1 MTRPTHLSSLFLAA
15 ACVFGISPV
24 ASAEPLIASASA
36 QEEGSGEIEDKREKI
51 DELCTQ
57 FKDLIGKRGDEDT
70 AAVGVMDTLLQE
82 FPVSGPKDRKLIAE
96 TIGKAFDEKRK
107 ELEDGVFDNKLYI
120 AAAVCLGEMGPESTD
135 ILSKWIGHKRHR
147 KDTML
152 QTQLILSLGKTK
164 DEGAIKTLM
173 DLLKDKSPTIISA
186 ASQALGNFSG
196 ADQKERKKIVNDL
209 VRILIDAKTA
219 VDDDVTDTIAR
230 ELYDTIA
237 APIIT
242 TLQELTGHDERAPE
256 EWQRWW
262 NKNKKSDW
270 DTED

>member
-1 MTRPTHLSSLFLAA
+1 MTLPRPLPILLLAVLYLFVAA
-15 ACVFGISPV
+15 PAAQAFAPI
-24 ASAEPLIASASA
+24 A
-36 QEEGSGEIEDKREKI
+36 QEEGGEIEDKRPKVE
-51 DELCTQ
+51 ELCDQ

-70 AAVGVMDTLLQE
+70 AAVGVMDSLLQE

-96 TIGKAFDEKRK
+96 TIGKSFEEKRK
-107 ELEDGVFDNKLYI
+107 DLEGGVLDNKLYL
-120 AAAVCLGEMGPESTD
+120 AAAVCLGEMGPESAD
-135 ILSKWIGHKRHR
+135 ILTEWIGHKRHR
-147 KDTML
+147 KDTAL

-164 DEGAIKTLM
+164 DAGAIKTLM

-186 ASQALGNFSG
+186 AAQSLSNFSG

-219 VDDDVTDTIAR
+219 VDNDVTDTIAR

-270 DTED
+270 DAED

>member
-1 MTRPTHLSSLFLAA
+1 MTRPRPLTTLILALACLCALPNA
-15 ACVFGISPV
+15 AFAVP
-24 ASAEPLIASASA
+24 ATL
-36 QEEGSGEIEDKREKI
+36 QEEDEEIEDKREKVE
-51 DELCTQ
+51 DLCKQ
-57 FKDLIGKRGDEDT
+57 FKALISKRGDEDT
-70 AAVGVMDTLLQE
+70 AAVGVMGTLLQE
-82 FPVSGPKDRKLIAE
+82 FSASGPKDRKYIAE
-96 TIGKAFDEKRK
+96 TIGKALDQKRK
-107 ELEDGVFDNKLYI
+107 ELEGGVLDNKLYI
-120 AAAVCLGEMGPESTD
+120 AAAVCLGEMGPESAG
-135 ILSKWIGHKRHR
+135 ILTKWIGHKRHR
-147 KDTML
+147 KDLML
-152 QTQLILSLGKTK
+152 QSQLILSLGKTK

-186 ASQALGNFSG
+186 AAQSLANFTG
-196 ADQKERKKIVNDL
+196 ADQKDRKKIVNEL
-209 VRILIDAKTA
+209 VRLLIDAKTA

-270 DTED
+270 DAED

>member
-1 MTRPTHLSSLFLAA
+1 MTMKRPLSSLFLAA
-15 ACVFGISPV
+15 ACLCAV
-24 ASAEPLIASASA
+24 APPATAYAPPT
-36 QEEGSGEIEDKREKI
+36 QEEGGEVEDKREKVE
-51 DELCTQ
+51 ELCDQ
-57 FKDLIGKRGDEDT
+57 FKDLIGKRGEEDT
-70 AAVGVMDTLLQE
+70 AAVTVMDSLLQE
-82 FPVSGPKDRKLIAE
+82 FPVSGPKDRKSIAE

-107 ELEDGVFDNKLYI
+107 ELEGGVLDNKLYL
-120 AAAVCLGEMGPESTD
+120 AAAVCLGEMGPESAE
-135 ILSKWIGHKRHR
+135 ILTKWIGHKRHR

-186 ASQALGNFSG
+186 AAQSLANFSG

-209 VRILIDAKTA
+209 VRLLIDAKTA

-270 DTED
+270 DAED

>member
-1 MTRPTHLSSLFLAA
+1 MTRPKPLSSLFLAA
-15 ACVFGISPV
+15 ACVFGIAPEV
-24 ASAEPLIASASA
+24 LADPLVPAACA
-36 QEEGSGEIEDKREKI
+36 QEEGGEVEDKRAKV

-57 FKDLIGKRGDEDT
+57 FDDLIGKRGDEDT
-70 AAVGVMDTLLQE
+70 AAVAVMDTLLQE
-82 FPVSGPKDRKLIAE
+82 FPVSGPKDRKMIAE

-107 ELEDGVFDNKLYI
+107 ELEGGVLDNKLYL

-135 ILSKWIGHKRHR
+135 ILTKWIGHKRHR
-147 KDTML
+147 KDVML

-164 DEGAIKTLM
+164 DESAIKTLM

-186 ASQALGNFSG
+186 ASQALANFSA
-196 ADQKERKKIVNDL
+196 ADQKERKKVVNEL

-270 DTED
+270 DAED

>member
-1 MTRPTHLSSLFLAA
+1 MTRPRPLPSLILTVACLFATAPFAA
-15 ACVFGISPV
+15 AAAPT
-24 ASAEPLIASASA
+24 A
-36 QEEGSGEIEDKREKI
+36 QEEGGGEIEDKREKV
-51 DELCTQ
+51 DELCKQ
-57 FKDLIGKRGDEDT
+57 FKELISKRGEEDT
-70 AAVGVMDTLLQE
+70 AAVGVMDSLLQE

-96 TIGKAFDEKRK
+96 SIGKALDQKRK
-107 ELEDGVFDNKLYI
+107 ELEGGVLDNKLYI
-120 AAAVCLGEMGPESTD
+120 AAAACLGEMGPESAD
-135 ILSKWIGHKRHR
+135 ILTKWIGHKRHR
-147 KDTML
+147 KDVIL

-173 DLLKDKSPTIISA
+173 GLLKDKSPTIVSA
-186 ASQALGNFSG
+186 AAQSLANFSG
-196 ADQKERKKIVNDL
+196 ADQKDRKKIVNDL
-209 VRILIDAKTA
+209 VRLLIDAKTS

-270 DTED
+270 DEED